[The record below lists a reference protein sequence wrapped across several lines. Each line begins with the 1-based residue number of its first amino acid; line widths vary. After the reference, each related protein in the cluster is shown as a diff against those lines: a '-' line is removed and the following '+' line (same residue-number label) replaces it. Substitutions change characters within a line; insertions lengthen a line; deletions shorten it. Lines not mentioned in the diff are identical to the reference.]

1 MTIENKGKRTSDN
14 LKLTKIFN
22 THYINIVEN
31 SSGIPVSMVENP
43 NNLLG
48 VSKNTKIIQALSILE
63 NKQIYMLTQL
73 IFYMQLRK
81 KLYKIMKDINP
92 KKATSLDKIPP

>member
-31 SSGIPVSMVENP
+31 SSGIPVSMAENP

>member
-1 MTIENKGKRTSDN
+1 MA
-14 LKLTKIFN
+14 
-22 THYINIVEN
+22 
-31 SSGIPVSMVENP
+31 ENP

-48 VSKNTKIIQALSILE
+48 VSKSTKIIQVLSILE

>member
-1 MTIENKGKRTSDN
+1 MAG
-14 LKLTKIFN
+14 
-22 THYINIVEN
+22 
-31 SSGIPVSMVENP
+31 NP

-48 VSKNTKIIQALSILE
+48 VSKDTKIIQALSILE